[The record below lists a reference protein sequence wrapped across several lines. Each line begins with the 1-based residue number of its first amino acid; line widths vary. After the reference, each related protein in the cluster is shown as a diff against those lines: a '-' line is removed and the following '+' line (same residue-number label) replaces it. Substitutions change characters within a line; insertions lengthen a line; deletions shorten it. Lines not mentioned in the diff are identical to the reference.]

1 MKPEPLY
8 DGRNVEP
15 AYQLRYDWTG
25 WASTRGAFP
34 QEMEEVIA
42 SLRQSWEADGVRV
55 LESACSDGQ
64 VQILCSVKP
73 QVAPT
78 LFVARLKGRLQHALR
93 TRGLAVPFSRKLA
106 MRSIGDNSTADVEQY
121 ILKQVGKERL
131 ADPRFREVLRQFTV
145 TDPSV
150 DLSVPTETLSGRYWY
165 NLHLVL
171 VAAERFRIADAVWLG
186 RIRDQSVRIARKKGH
201 AISRLAVMPD
211 HLHIALRGSVE
222 HSPQDIALAFQ
233 NNLAYALGQCRVWQD
248 TYYVGTF
255 SQYDMGALRWS
266 VRKHERHEQHAP

>member
-1 MKPEPLY
+1 MNPERLY

-25 WASTRGAFP
+25 WMSTGTTFP
-34 QEMEEVIA
+34 KQMEEIIA
-42 SLRQSWEADGVRV
+42 SLREPWEADGVRV
-55 LESACSDGQ
+55 LEFACSDRQ

-73 QVAPT
+73 HVAPT
-78 LFVARLKGRLQHALR
+78 VFVARLKGRLQHALR
-93 TRGLAVPFSRKLA
+93 TRGLTVPFSRKLA

-131 ADPRFREVLRQFTV
+131 ADPRFGEILRQFTIV
-145 TDPSV
+145 DPTV

-171 VAAERFRIADAVWLG
+171 VTAERFRIADAAWLG

-211 HLHIALRGSVE
+211 HLHIAIRGNVE
-222 HSPQDIALAFQ
+222 HSAQDIALAFQ
-233 NNLAYALGQCRVWQD
+233 NNLGYALGQCRVWQD
-248 TYYVGTF
+248 TYYVGSF
-255 SQYDMGALRWS
+255 SEYDIGAIRSS
-266 VRKHERHEQHAP
+266 VREQEHHEEHAP